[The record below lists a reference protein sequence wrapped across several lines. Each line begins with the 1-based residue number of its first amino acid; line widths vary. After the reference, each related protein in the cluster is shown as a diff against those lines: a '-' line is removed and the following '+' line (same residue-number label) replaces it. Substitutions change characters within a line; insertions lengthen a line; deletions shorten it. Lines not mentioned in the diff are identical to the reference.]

1 MDCWCVRYPWLF
13 HHPKTLATPAPTPT
27 PNAKLTHKNNK
38 VDTVYRNMKVNSF
51 HFWKQLSVITFDW
64 KPKESPQQSSGD
76 CSVQKTPLNALIAS
90 PFIHK
95 EKSSKLC
102 YTKSLISNVHSKF
115 FCPLDKNI
123 WMLQGTAPQ
132 NTRQLHTKLIRH
144 RTNRHVSRTLHQG
157 GKWTQKVKLM
167 LLCPQCQLQ
176 VSEDA
181 DHTLHSQT
189 LTIIST
195 SSWPGHSSSKW
206 VVHNAACKLLH
217 GTNQR

>member
-1 MDCWCVRYPWLF
+1 MTVECWWARYPWLIY
-13 HHPKTLATPAPTPT
+13 HPKTLAPQK
-27 PNAKLTHKNNK
+27 AKLTHKGNS
-38 VDTVYRNMKVNSF
+38 VDTFYRNMEVNWF
-51 HFWKQLSVITFDW
+51 HFWKQLLSLPVTGNQN
-64 KPKESPQQSSGD
+64 EAHNNPQVCTYKDLSL
-76 CSVQKTPLNALIAS
+76 CIAS
-90 PFIHK
+90 PSKCNI
-95 EKSSKLC
+95 KSKWAIC
-102 YTKSLISNVHSKF
+102 YTKSLISNVHSKL
-115 FCPLDKNI
+115 FCPLVKNI
-123 WMLQGTAPQ
+123 WMLQ
-132 NTRQLHTKLIRH
+132 NTRQLPTKLIWH